1 MQTINSTLK
10 WSFSTQVDQAYII
23 TIRGHDG
30 SESMAQRCLNSCKKV
45 GQPAEIFDAFDGT
58 GKLSSDIV
66 VPKHS
71 ENKDWVKWLK
81 LTNATLSKQE
91 ICCYLSHFALW
102 IKCIEMDRPLIA
114 LEHDAVMLR
123 AFPEHPAINA
133 VIYLGSN
140 EMVRANYWNPIP
152 PHAQLCPDYR
162 YILRTHAY
170 SVDPICA
177 KNLVAHTLEKGIVTA
192 VDVFMN
198 IQKYTILCFGIHA
211 MDLPG
216 ETTIPETATCKL
228 RKFKVLEVNNND

>member
-1 MQTINSTLK
+1 MQTLNPTLK
-10 WSFSTQVDQAYII
+10 WSFKTQTDKAYII
-23 TIRGHDG
+23 TIRGHEG
-30 SESMAQRCLNSCKKV
+30 SESMAERCIKSCEKV
-45 GQPAEIFDAFDGT
+45 GQSAEIFDAFDGT
-58 GKLSSDIV
+58 GKLSKDIV
-66 VPKHS
+66 IPKHS
-71 ENKDWVKWLK
+71 ENKDWVSWLK

-102 IKCIEMDRPLIA
+102 IKCIELDQPIIA

-123 AFPEHPAINA
+123 PFPQHPAINA
-133 VIYLGSN
+133 IVYLGSC
-140 EMVRANYWNPIP
+140 EMVRSNYWNPIP

-198 IQKYTILCFGIHA
+198 VQKYTILCFGIYA
-211 MDLPG
+211 MDVPG
-216 ETTIPETATCKL
+216 ETTIPETATNKL
-228 RKFKVLEVNNND
+228 KGQFKVLEVEGK